1 MILIYRFEKDKEL
14 PSFKNYFQ
22 IQFGETAEN
31 QIPGVNCKSS
41 QAWDGERRY
50 YIQRM
55 TDRLTIDFSKVTMKT
70 KQQQQRLSDT

>member
-41 QAWDGERRY
+41 QAWDGERR
-50 YIQRM
+50 
-55 TDRLTIDFSKVTMKT
+55 
-70 KQQQQRLSDT
+70 